1 MQRGVL
7 ASEGQGVGLE
17 ALARDEVVNDRRR
30 VLIVRRE
37 HGVDGGVL
45 GEGALELTEGIVW
58 CPRTG
63 GNLIG
68 LELADEGVRALREVG
83 LEDRVVAIG
92 EQGGI
97 VVSVGTVHD
106 QDDGLGHAPG

>member
-1 MQRGVL
+1 L
-7 ASEGQGVGLE
+7 AS
-17 ALARDEVVNDRRR
+17 
-30 VLIVRRE
+30 
-37 HGVDGGVL
+37 
-45 GEGALELTEGIVW
+45 TY
-58 CPRTG
+58 G

-106 QDDGLGHAPG
+106 QDDGLGHTQDEMQLTRPLPSSVPTATLLKLS